1 MRLWPAAA
9 TAICATLLF
18 GCSEE
23 PAAPDPTAAAP
34 TKADEE
40 AIAAYYAAQP
50 AFFGFKTLADLPPD
64 LAWQNGAELAD
75 IGSPDAVKGGTEYG
89 AIQDFPRTLRTVGP
103 DSNGSFRPWLL
114 DDTAMSLAH
123 RHPDAFAPYPGLA
136 EAWAVSPEDKTV
148 YVRLDPAARWSDGVP
163 ITADDFLYAFYF
175 FQSPHII
182 APWYN
187 NWYTTQYVN
196 ITKYDDHTLSVTV
209 PEAKPDMDIRVLGLG
224 PRPRHFYGAL
234 DEDFVTRYQWQFAP
248 TTGAYVVREEDI
260 RKGRSIALTRNKA
273 WWARDKKF
281 WRNRFNADRIV
292 LSVVRDTAKRF
303 EAFKRGDLDL
313 FSLNLAEY
321 WYEKLPHEDADVQAG
336 YVHKA
341 TFYNQRP
348 RPTFGLWL
356 NTSRALLDDRN
367 VRVGI
372 NHATNWQLVI
382 EKFFRSDYR
391 RMRTS
396 SDGYGPFSHPTLTAR
411 SYDIDA
417 ALAAFAE
424 AGFRERG
431 PDGILVDAAGR
442 RLSFT
447 LSTGSEALKDILT
460 ILKEEAARAGLDF
473 RIEVLDST
481 AGWKKVQ
488 EKKHDIH
495 FSAFG
500 VALEMYPRFWETYHS
515 VNAYDQAFLEDG
527 SVNPERQ
534 PKTQTNNLEVLALP
548 EMDRMIDAYR
558 GSGDAD
564 EMRRLAHAM
573 TALHHEH
580 ASFVPGYVQD
590 FYRVGHWRWVRFPA
604 GFNHRH
610 SSGAGQQFVHWL
622 DVQAKAET
630 QEAKKSGRTWPPSIR
645 VYDQF
650 RSADA

>member
-1 MRLWPAAA
+1 
-9 TAICATLLF
+9 
-18 GCSEE
+18 
-23 PAAPDPTAAAP
+23 
-34 TKADEE
+34 
-40 AIAAYYAAQP
+40 
-50 AFFGFKTLADLPPD
+50 
-64 LAWQNGAELAD
+64 
-75 IGSPDAVKGGTEYG
+75 
-89 AIQDFPRTLRTVGP
+89 
-103 DSNGSFRPWLL
+103 
-114 DDTAMSLAH
+114 
-123 RHPDAFAPYPGLA
+123 
-136 EAWAVSPEDKTV
+136 
-148 YVRLDPAARWSDGVP
+148 
-163 ITADDFLYAFYF
+163 
-175 FQSPHII
+175 
-182 APWYN
+182 
-187 NWYTTQYVN
+187 
-196 ITKYDDHTLSVTV
+196 
-209 PEAKPDMDIRVLGLG
+209 
-224 PRPRHFYGAL
+224 
-234 DEDFVTRYQWQFAP
+234 
-248 TTGAYVVREEDI
+248 
-260 RKGRSIALTRNKA
+260 
-273 WWARDKKF
+273 
-281 WRNRFNADRIV
+281 
-292 LSVVRDTAKRF
+292 
-303 EAFKRGDLDL
+303 
-313 FSLNLAEY
+313 
-321 WYEKLPHEDADVQAG
+321 
-336 YVHKA
+336 
-341 TFYNQRP
+341 
-348 RPTFGLWL
+348 
-356 NTSRALLDDRN
+356 
-367 VRVGI
+367 
-372 NHATNWQLVI
+372 
-382 EKFFRSDYR
+382 
-391 RMRTS
+391 MRTS

-411 SYDIDA
+411 PYDIDA

-447 LSTGSEALKDILT
+447 LSTGYEALKDILT